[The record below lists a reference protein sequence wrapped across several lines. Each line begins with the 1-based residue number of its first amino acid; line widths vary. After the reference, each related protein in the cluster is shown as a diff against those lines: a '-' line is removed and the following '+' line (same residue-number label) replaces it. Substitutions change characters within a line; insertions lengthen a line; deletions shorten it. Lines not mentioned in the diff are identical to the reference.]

1 MDSKAFARH
10 ILAKLEKNAE
20 KLRREVFSKTIRLS
34 EKETIAFLQSRSW
47 AEYTL
52 GIYVPAKLITMLPEQ
67 DMDIKMDLTQQ
78 MIDEFHHYQ
87 VFRKLVEDRGGTSDI
102 LQYKPGPIHLSIL
115 ERSINHDNPAYIAAS
130 NNLVGEY
137 MLTSLLKHMNTL
149 LDPKTAKV
157 IEEEV
162 ILHEGNH
169 IRNGHRILER
179 YATTEETQRR
189 VEVIVDDRFGHLYT
203 HYRHPYFEFIA
214 PEYV

>member
-1 MDSKAFARH
+1 MDSKAFAKH
-10 ILAKLEKNAE
+10 ILAKLDKNAE
-20 KLRREVFSKTIRLS
+20 KLRRDVFAKTTRLS
-34 EKETIAFLQSRSW
+34 NKEMIAFFQSRSW
-47 AEYTL
+47 AEYVL
-52 GIYVPAKLITMLPEQ
+52 GIYVPAKLITMLPER

-87 VFRKLVEDRGGTSDI
+87 VFRKLVEERGGTSDI
-102 LQYKPGPIHLSIL
+102 LQYKPGPIHLGIL

-137 MLTSLLKHMNTL
+137 MLTSFLEHMNTL
-149 LDPKTAKV
+149 LDPNIAKV

-169 IRNGHRILER
+169 VRNGHRILER
-179 YATTEETQRR
+179 YATTEKIQQT
-189 VEVIVDDRFGHLYT
+189 VEAIVDDRFGHLYT